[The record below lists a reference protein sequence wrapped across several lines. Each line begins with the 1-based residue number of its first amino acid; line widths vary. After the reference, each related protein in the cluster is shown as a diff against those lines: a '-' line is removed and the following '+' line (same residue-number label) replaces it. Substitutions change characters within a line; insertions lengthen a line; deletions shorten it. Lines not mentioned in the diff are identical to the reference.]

1 MSDLKIKVV
10 LFDDKNDE
18 DLAHI
23 VLTKDDYK
31 DMKVELLS
39 RLIKNYIDQDKDLA
53 DFIYGLQKP
62 Q

>member
-18 DLAHI
+18 DLANI